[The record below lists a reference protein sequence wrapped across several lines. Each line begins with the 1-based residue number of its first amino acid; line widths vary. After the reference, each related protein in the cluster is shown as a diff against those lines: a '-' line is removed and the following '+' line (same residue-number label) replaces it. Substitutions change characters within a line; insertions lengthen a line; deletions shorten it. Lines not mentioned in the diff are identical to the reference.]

1 MMFKTPVSSHRSA
14 LIRAGHLKEAIF
26 MLLFVRDHR
35 PLIWRTADLTIQFA
49 FCVTICNAQA
59 KGKLTGIIGFTASH
73 NQQIAYPIVSS
84 KSEQMSGPF
93 FILHQIRLPE

>member
-14 LIRAGHLKEAIF
+14 LIWAGHLKEAIF

-35 PLIWRTADLTIQFA
+35 PLIQHTADLTIQFT
-49 FCVTICNAQA
+49 FCVTVCNAQA
-59 KGKLTGIIGFTASH
+59 KVKLTRFIGLAASH

-84 KSEQMSGPF
+84 KSEQMSGPL
-93 FILHQIRLPE
+93 FILHQIHLPG

>member
-14 LIRAGHLKEAIF
+14 LIWADHLKEAIF

-35 PLIWRTADLTIQFA
+35 PLIWHTADLTIQFA

-73 NQQIAYPIVSS
+73 NRQIAYPIV
-84 KSEQMSGPF
+84 
-93 FILHQIRLPE
+93 